1 MMHFTIHCKDAY
13 GRPKINTIGIFNGL
27 EKSLKLKNNMAIGL
41 A

>member
-13 GRPKINTIGIFNGL
+13 GL